1 MTATEWN
8 KQFGLPGIAEISE
21 GQGNLPRIHVTTP
34 AATAEIYLHGAQIT
48 SWIPAG
54 ASEVLFLSR
63 LSRWE
68 EGRAIRAA
76 FPSAI
81 RGSAQRPMIRRPP
94 PTASSAPQPGALSR
108 SRNSLKAS
116 SSRSPSPATM
126 RRAGSGRTTFISRI
140 ASPSARSS
148 GLSSS
153 RATRAPKPSGLKR
166 LCNTYFHVADVK
178 KVSVSGLD
186 GVSFLDNV
194 HGNSEHIQQGN
205 LGMTG
210 ATDNAYLDTA
220 SAVTVIDPV
229 LNRTLI
235 TEKTNSNTT
244 IAWNPWR
251 QGASSLADLGDD
263 RVARNDLRR
272 GFEHSRLP
280 DRGSSRRHA
289 HIRSYSARRWCIEE
303 LRASSSLN
311 RPIAQWPQPRGNFC
325 SRQLVAAD
333 KAIAQS

>member
-68 EGRAIRAA
+68 EGRAIRGGIPICYPWFRAKA
-76 FPSAI
+76 DDPK
-81 RGSAQRPMIRRPP
+81 
-94 PTASSAPQPGALSR
+94 APAHGFV
-108 SRNSLKAS
+108 
-116 SSRSPSPATM
+116 
-126 RRAGSGRTTFISRI
+126 RTTAWGIESIAQQPEGVVVTITI
-140 ASPSARSS
+140 ASND
-148 GLSSS
+148 
-153 RATRAPKPSGLKR
+153 ATRGLWPHDFHLTHRITVGTQLR
-166 LCNTYFHVADVK
+166 LELITRNTGSEAFRLEEALHTYFHVADVK

-263 RVARNDLRR
+263 EWREMICVEASNILGSQIEVPPGGTHTFAATLRVA
-272 GFEHSRLP
+272 G
-280 DRGSSRRHA
+280 A
-289 HIRSYSARRWCIEE
+289 
-303 LRASSSLN
+303 
-311 RPIAQWPQPRGNFC
+311 
-325 SRQLVAAD
+325 
-333 KAIAQS
+333 